1 MKIRALSISENRI
14 IEISRTYGLQIP
26 AVSARK
32 FLFELSELSEKQ
44 IQGLRNSGGA
54 FNLYKTNI
62 AHTFLLSVN
71 DAVNSLNHKN
81 IPELVPLISKL
92 KDFFSPTR
100 KPVWHFEK
108 DILDFDKGPYVMGVL
123 NVTPDSFYDGAKY
136 NSVDKAVEHALKMAQ
151 EGAKII
157 DIGGESTRP
166 GAEAVPLEE
175 ELARVIPVIKEVSKQ
190 SNVLIS
196 IDTYKSAV
204 ARAALDAGADMV
216 NDISGSGFDNEMI
229 PLIKEFQCPY
239 IIMHIKGAPKNM
251 QRDPHYDD
259 TLREIYGYFEDKL
272 QVLEDKGIS
281 NIMIDPGIG
290 FGKRLEDNLRL
301 IRDLKDF
308 TFLNYPILVG
318 ASRKSMIGAV
328 LNKEKEERLYGSLS
342 VHLQAVANGA
352 DIIRTHDVKATF
364 EALQMFMAVNNPA
377 GFS

>member
-1 MKIRALSISENRI
+1 MKIRALAISENRI

-26 AVSARK
+26 AVSARN

-44 IQGLRNSGGA
+44 IQYLQNSDGA

-62 AHTFLLSVN
+62 AHTFLIGVN
-71 DAVNSLNHKN
+71 DTVISPDHKN
-81 IPELVPLISKL
+81 IPELRPLITKL
-92 KDFFSPTR
+92 KNFFSSSR
-100 KPVWHFEK
+100 KPVWRFDNK
-108 DILDFDKGPYVMGVL
+108 MLDFNEGPFVMGIL

-136 NSVDKAVEHALKMAQ
+136 NSVSRAVEHALKMA
-151 EGAKII
+151 EDGAKIV

-166 GAEAVPLEE
+166 GAETVSIED
-175 ELARVIPVIKEVSKQ
+175 ELARVIPVIKEIRKKSGI
-190 SNVLIS
+190 LIS
-196 IDTYKSAV
+196 IDTYKSSV

-216 NDISGSGFDNEMI
+216 NDISGSGFDKEMI
-229 PLIKEFQCPY
+229 PLIKKYRCPY
-239 IIMHIKGAPKNM
+239 IIMHIKGTPKNM

-259 TLREIYGYFEDKL
+259 TLQEIYRYFEDKL
-272 QVLEDKGIS
+272 RILEDKGLS

-328 LNKEKEERLYGSLS
+328 LNKEKEDRLYGSLS
-342 VHLQAVANGA
+342 VHLQAAANGA
-352 DIIRTHDVKATF
+352 DVIRTHDVKATY
-364 EALQMFMAVNNPA
+364 ETLQIFKAIHNPA
-377 GFS
+377 EYI